1 MDYRIA
7 IPTIS
12 RSKTIRQK
20 TIGYLL
26 RTDIDLSKIDIF
38 FSKPEEIQDYKKEL
52 KDLPIKNYIP
62 TNQKHIRLQRNFISR
77 YYPENT
83 FVVGIDDDIQS
94 LQTKINDKKTV
105 ELTQLNDF
113 ILNAFKISQ
122 MNKSDMWGIGA
133 VLNPFFMKNA
143 VSFNLKYIVGCFY
156 GWRNTNEPKN
166 TLSTEKGKDGYLYG
180 KEDYEKSIQY
190 YIADGKVTR
199 FNYVAPKTK
208 YYSEDGGIQTY
219 RTIENE
225 GNGVEYLLKN
235 YPLYC
240 KRKITKDGK
249 YPEVRLIDR
258 RKKRKINRPV

>member
-12 RSKTIRQK
+12 RSKTIKEK

-38 FSKPEEIQDYKKEL
+38 FSNPDEIDDYKKQL
-52 KDLPIKNYIP
+52 KDLPIGNYIP
-62 TNQKHIRLQRNFISR
+62 TNQKHIRLQRNFISK

-83 FVVGIDDDIQS
+83 FILGIDDDIQS
-94 LQTKINDKKTV
+94 IRIKINDKKTQ
-105 ELTQLNDF
+105 ELTQLNEF
-113 ILNAFKISQ
+113 IINAFQVSQ
-122 MNKSDMWGIGA
+122 NNKSDLWGIGA

-156 GWRNTNEPKN
+156 GWRNTHLSKN
-166 TLSTEKGKDGYLYG
+166 ILSTEKGSVGYLYG
-180 KEDYEKSIQY
+180 KEDYERSIQY

-225 GNGVEYLLKN
+225 GNGVNYLLKN
-235 YPLYC
+235 YPSFC
-240 KRKITKDGK
+240 RKKNTKEGK
-249 YPEVRLIDR
+249 YPEVRLKDY
-258 RKKRKINRPV
+258 RKKK

>member
-12 RSKTIRQK
+12 RSKTIREK

-38 FSKPEEIQDYKKEL
+38 FSKPEEIEDYKKEL

-77 YYPENT
+77 YYPKNT

-156 GWRNTNEPKN
+156 GWKNTDEPKN

-180 KEDYEKSIQY
+180 
-190 YIADGKVTR
+190 
-199 FNYVAPKTK
+199 
-208 YYSEDGGIQTY
+208 
-219 RTIENE
+219 
-225 GNGVEYLLKN
+225 
-235 YPLYC
+235 
-240 KRKITKDGK
+240 
-249 YPEVRLIDR
+249 
-258 RKKRKINRPV
+258 

>member
-1 MDYRIA
+1 MEYRNT

-12 RSKTIRQK
+12 RSKKIKEK

-38 FSKPEEIQDYKKEL
+38 FSNPDEIDDYKKQL
-52 KDLPIKNYIP
+52 KDLPIGNYIP
-62 TNQKHIRLQRNFISR
+62 TNQKHIRLQRNFISK

-83 FVVGIDDDIQS
+83 FILGIDDDIQS
-94 LQTKINDKKTV
+94 IRIKINDKKTQ
-105 ELTQLNDF
+105 ELTQLNEF
-113 ILNAFKISQ
+113 IINAFQVSQ
-122 MNKSDMWGIGA
+122 NNKSDLWGIGA

-156 GWRNTNEPKN
+156 GWRNTHLSKN
-166 TLSTEKGKDGYLYG
+166 ILSTEKGSDGYLYG

-225 GNGVEYLLKN
+225 GNGVNYLLKN
-235 YPLYC
+235 YPSFC
-240 KRKITKDGK
+240 RKKNTKEGK
-249 YPEVRLIDR
+249 YPEVRLKDY
-258 RKKRKINRPV
+258 RKKK